1 MPISAWSVSSRR
13 SWSLKPSFTS
23 TRNPEPESVQVILR
37 TEAITKP
44 DTPAEEVDESGDNRT
59 FLQRLGDVFQTIWD
73 SITGLFD

>member
-1 MPISAWSVSSRR
+1 
-13 SWSLKPSFTS
+13 
-23 TRNPEPESVQVILR
+23 VILR